1 MAWNLN
7 TVLLSDI
14 FVTNT
19 LALPPLTSAEK
30 VVNGPE

>member
-7 TVLLSDI
+7 TVLLSDM

-19 LALPPLTSAEK
+19 LTSLPLTSAEK
-30 VVNGPE
+30 VVNGPV